1 MMKVKKIEMFLK
13 DSMIMKCIWRLMHYH
28 LEQIP
33 KNYNNLNHRK
43 DKDLWEKAMIR
54 KIESVNRNNT

>member
-1 MMKVKKIEMFLK
+1 MAFDAL
-13 DSMIMKCIWRLMHYH
+13 SFRR
-28 LEQIP
+28 QIP